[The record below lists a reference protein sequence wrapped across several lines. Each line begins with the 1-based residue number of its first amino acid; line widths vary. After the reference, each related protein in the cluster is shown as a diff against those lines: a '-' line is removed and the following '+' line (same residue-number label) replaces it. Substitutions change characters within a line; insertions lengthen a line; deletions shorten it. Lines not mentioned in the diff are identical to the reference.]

1 VSPAP
6 VKYDFKK
13 EATSTQK
20 QREVGVKLW
29 VCVGD
34 SAAGKL
40 ERLEKEG
47 GEKAMNGDRGLTIFL
62 IYLTEK

>member
-1 VSPAP
+1 MSPAP

-47 GEKAMNGDRGLTIFL
+47 GERQ
-62 IYLTEK
+62 